1 MSLDWK
7 APPFPP
13 AKVLEG
19 QYCRLEPLDVSR
31 HLDDIWA
38 ANAGQ
43 NQVWD
48 WLPAQ
53 PPQSKEE
60 YGALLQSMV
69 GQAGIVP
76 LAVIDNADGKAK
88 GHLWIMEIR
97 PAHGVFEVGWITY

>member
-1 MSLDWK
+1 MTLNWK

-38 ANAGQ
+38 AAGGHDQ
-43 NQVWD
+43 IWD

-69 GQAGIVP
+69 NQAG
-76 LAVIDNADGKAK
+76 
-88 GHLWIMEIR
+88 
-97 PAHGVFEVGWITY
+97 